1 METKNVILATAIAT
15 VLLVVMVGSASAVT
29 VIDSCDFNAN
39 TQNEYYVL
47 GQNLTCGGSEH
58 GINIGTSDIVIDGYN
73 ETDDKYYWID
83 GGSPATCDPFTYWS
97 GICDEGGNDNVT
109 INNLEIKNF
118 CNGIYLGSAG
128 LNEYYTIENC
138 KVHDIGTGPTHGMNF
153 NMVCNSMVTGCEIY
167 NNTGTGSGCGAG
179 GDGIYLMGSPG
190 GHGYARNNI
199 ITDNNIYDNRKA
211 GIFMKAAPDRNTIS
225 YNNLWGNGQPGAGE
239 VGGIVLRCKKSYNN
253 TITHNNVSD
262 NTGSGIYLGGGKN
275 SVTQNNVTGNKNSG
289 TVQGIGLKARRCD
302 EWPPGTE
309 NNTIYYNRFCFN
321 DYKDI
326 DVADVCTAH
335 INGDNNTCQNCS
347 GYVGD
352 ESAPAGQC
360 CVYQC
365 VPPVQPDLIIE
376 DIRAIGWC
384 CCCVNEMQ
392 VMFVD
397 DPKLAKELGDEKLR
411 EEVADALAKDPKSAA
426 EIAVKLADG
435 DTEALAKF
443 TSEPEEFIKLEFA
456 EAADKLISNPELVD
470 SELIARCC
478 CCCCNTCFNA
488 IPELADLLDTELTAQ
503 KQHEMSDLLDQ
514 IGRGGRY
521 DDYKSREEYDKCCC
535 CCCGRFIVYK
545 IANNGTGNAS
555 WSLSNLTVDGHVRS
569 ADIVRPLDV
578 GQSRWEIFPCY
589 RMWWWPWHHEVAV
602 CADATDWVAE
612 SNETNNC
619 LTKTFS

>member
-1 METKNVILATAIAT
+1 MNTKGIVLGMAIAF
-15 VLLVVMVGSASAVT
+15 LIAAVGSASAVT
-29 VIDSCDFNAN
+29 VIDSCNFNAN
-39 TQNEYYVL
+39 TPNEYYVL
-47 GQNLTCGGSEH
+47 GGNLTCSGSEH
-58 GINIGTSDIVIDGYN
+58 GIKIGADNVVIDGYN
-73 ETDDKYYWID
+73 ETACGGKCWIN
-83 GGSPATCDPFTYWS
+83 GGSPISHAWS
-97 GICDEGGNDNVT
+97 GVYDYLHDNIV
-109 INNLEIKNF
+109 IKNLEVKQF
-118 CNGIYLGSAG
+118 RNGIYLKGDVDEEDRVE
-128 LNEYYTIENC
+128 NVTIENC
-138 KVHDIGTGPTHGMNF
+138 IIHDNGNGTTHGINLKA
-153 NMVCNSMVTGCEIY
+153 VCDSTIKGCEIY

-179 GDGIYLMGSPG
+179 GDGIYLMGSPS

-211 GIFMKAAPDRNTIS
+211 GIFLKAAPDRNTIS
-225 YNNLWGNGQPGAGE
+225 YNNLWGNGEPGAGE
-239 VGGIVLRCKKSYNN
+239 AGGIVLRCKKSYNN
-253 TITHNNVSD
+253 TITHNNASD

-275 SVTQNNVTGNKNSG
+275 VVTQNNVTGNKNSG

-302 EWPPGTE
+302 EWSPGTE

-321 DYKDI
+321 EYKDI

-347 GYVGD
+347 GYMGD

-365 VPPVQPDLIIE
+365 MPPVQPDLIIE

-384 CCCVNEMQ
+384 CCCVREMQ

-397 DPKLAKELGDEKLR
+397 DPELAKELGDEKLR
-411 EEVADALAKDPKSAA
+411 EEVAGALAKDPKSAA

-443 TSEPEEFIKLEFA
+443 TREPEEFIKLEFA
-456 EAADKLISNPELVD
+456 EAADKLISKPELVD

-521 DDYKSREEYDKCCC
+521 DDYKSREDYSKCC

-555 WSLSNLTVDGHVRS
+555 WSLSNLTVDGHVRG
-569 ADIVRPLDV
+569 ADIVRPLDA

-589 RMWWWPWHHEVAV
+589 RMWWWPWHHEVTV

-619 LTKTFS
+619 LTKTLS